1 MFTTGG
7 VLFIEIKTESLAALP
22 AVSVTVNTA
31 Q

>member
-7 VLFIEIKTESLAALP
+7 VLFIEIKTESFAELP